1 MLEWPMI
8 IERWDEQKP
17 WEDQM
22 RVRNGSRKEKPSE
35 RTTYSRLNNFHQGK
49 GLNFISSAW
58 RGIWLLPYYLWGRV
72 MCPTSWKSR
81 SETTP
86 LPNTIKENGGKSSG
100 ETGR

>member
-35 RTTYSRLNNFHQGK
+35 RTT
-49 GLNFISSAW
+49 
-58 RGIWLLPYYLWGRV
+58 
-72 MCPTSWKSR
+72 
-81 SETTP
+81 
-86 LPNTIKENGGKSSG
+86 
-100 ETGR
+100 